1 MTSQKPRAP
10 FPRKG
15 AVIELD
21 QEDLRSEVIIHKNL
35 TQDVLLTTEDKMKLA
50 LIEYRDVLTAR
61 NEWLSSAL
69 LVLSLLSSLL
79 LSDFKDVGPITA
91 ATWQSIYFIFLVLVV
106 VRFGNVVIKMV
117 QHRKRARIDFVISKI
132 KADGLEPEVKEGQAN
147 GS

>member
-117 QHRKRARIDFVISKI
+117 QHRKRSRIDFVISKI